1 MRPLVRGSAPVLR
14 DLRRR
19 GNAHWRLKHVQVC
32 TSTELEL
39 VRWLERQAWRG
50 GHPRAVFATHQ
61 TRSHGQHG
69 RVWLAPRGGV
79 WLSAALPWPHPI
91 QATGLF
97 GLVVA
102 LALAEQLE
110 AQAVPVCIKW
120 PNDLLVHS
128 RKLAGILPTLVFRG
142 SRVRQARVGIGLN
155 VCNAVPSG
163 AVALK
168 QLLPRGRCRLR
179 GWQSAVLQALDRS
192 MDLAGD
198 PAFVVRQVER
208 RLWSDR
214 VRDPRS
220 GDDWQVQGL
229 GLDGRLLLA
238 QGNRTCSWTRWGDS
252 HSRSV

>member
-1 MRPLVRGSAPVLR
+1 MLR
-14 DLRRR
+14 DLRRC
-19 GNAHWRLKHVQVC
+19 GSTVWRLRDLPVC
-32 TSTELEL
+32 SSTETEL
-39 VRWLERQAWRG
+39 LRWLEHQPWSG
-50 GHPRAVFATHQ
+50 DQPRAVVSAHQ
-61 TRSHGQHG
+61 TQSHGQHG
-69 RVWLAPRGGV
+69 RVWVAPRGGV
-79 WLSAALPWPHPI
+79 WLSAALPWPAPI
-91 QATGLF
+91 NATGLF

-110 AQAVPVCIKW
+110 SQAVPVCIKW

-142 SRVRQARVGIGLN
+142 SRVRQARVGVGLN
-155 VCNAVPSG
+155 VLNAVPAG

-179 GWQSAVLQALDRS
+179 FWQGAALQALSRS
-192 MDLAGD
+192 RDLAGD
-198 PAFVVRQVER
+198 PAVVVREVER

-220 GDDWQVQGL
+220 GETWQVRGL

-252 HSRSV
+252 NGRSV

>member
-1 MRPLVRGSAPVLR
+1 MRPVARGGARILR
-14 DLRRR
+14 DLRHC
-19 GNAHWRLKHVQVC
+19 GGTHWRLRQLQVC

-39 VRWLERQAWRG
+39 VRWLKTQAWSG
-50 GHPRAVFATHQ
+50 DQPRAVVSSHQ

-91 QATGLF
+91 RATGLF

-102 LALAEQLE
+102 LALTEQLE
-110 AQAVPVCIKW
+110 SQGVPVRIKW

-128 RKLAGILPTLVFRG
+128 RKVAGILPTLVFRG

-168 QLLPRGRCRLR
+168 QLLPRGCCRLR
-179 GWQSAVLQALDRS
+179 CWQGAVLQALDRS
-192 MDLAGD
+192 MDLARD
-198 PAFVVRQVER
+198 PAVVVREVER
-208 RLWSDR
+208 RLWSGR
-214 VRDPRS
+214 VRDPSS
-220 GDDWQVQGL
+220 GEDWQVRGL

-238 QGNRTCSWTRWGDS
+238 QGTQTCSWTRWGDS
-252 HSRSV
+252 NGRSV

>member
-1 MRPLVRGSAPVLR
+1 MPPVARGGAQLLR
-14 DLRRR
+14 DLRRS
-19 GNAHWRLKHVQVC
+19 GDSHWRLRQLQVC
-32 TSTELEL
+32 TSTEIEL
-39 VRWLERQAWRG
+39 VRWLEFQAWSG
-50 GHPRAVFATHQ
+50 DQPRAVVASHQ
-61 TRSHGQHG
+61 TQSHGQHG

-91 QATGLF
+91 RATGLF

-102 LALAEQLE
+102 LALTEQLE
-110 AQAVPVCIKW
+110 SQGVPVRIKW

-142 SRVRQARVGIGLN
+142 SQVRLARVGVGLN

-168 QLLPRGRCRLR
+168 QLLPAGRCRLR

-192 MDLAGD
+192 IDLAGD
-198 PAFVVRQVER
+198 PAFVVREAER

-220 GDDWQVQGL
+220 GEDWQVRGL
-229 GLDGRLLLA
+229 GLDGCLLLG
-238 QGNRTCSWTRWGDS
+238 QGTQTCSWTRWGDS
-252 HSRSV
+252 NGGSV